1 MLESRGG
8 IGRPHNSQSG
18 EDQNRRN
25 RERSPHP
32 GRHRFRTSLARHTRA
47 RGEREHRAQIESAPP
62 LDFPP
67 APPRELRTTIR
78 IEVAPDGL
86 HVTAEYTGTLAALP
100 DAIERLRAAGVF
112 ELVAASRPSSS
123 AQASPAAG
131 QPRKGADRVEPV
143 YKPDGTP
150 CCPVHHKS
158 LTEGRFG
165 LYCPAKAQPGEQAN
179 AKGYCSLRFA
189 E

>member
-1 MLESRGG
+1 MSTNL
-8 IGRPHNSQSG
+8 PN
-18 EDQNRRN
+18 
-25 RERSPHP
+25 
-32 GRHRFRTSLARHTRA
+32 
-47 RGEREHRAQIESAPP
+47 RAQIESAQP

-86 HVTAEYTGTLAALP
+86 HVTAEYSGTLAALP

-123 AQASPAAG
+123 APATPPPAAPAAG
-131 QPRKGADRVEPV
+131 QRQAAQRVERIEPT
-143 YKPDGTP
+143 YTAAGDAL
-150 CCPVHHKS
+150 CPKHHKP
-158 LTEGRFG
+158 LKQGQWG
-165 LYCPAKAQPGEQAN
+165 LYCPAKDESTVR
-179 AKGYCSLRFA
+179 GYCALKFA